1 MKIYLSGPIT
11 GTDNYRENFQEAIR
25 RLNNDGQ
32 YDIINPAELCQVMPA
47 ATTSWEDYLQIC
59 IRLLEMADA
68 IVMLPGWRESRG
80 AQREYGFALASDKII
95 WEMEG

>member
-1 MKIYLSGPIT
+1 MRIYLSGPIT
-11 GTDNYRENFQEAIR
+11 GTDNYRENFQEAVR
-25 RLNNDGQ
+25 RLNEDGQ

-47 ATTSWEDYLQIC
+47 ATTSWEEYLKIC
-59 IRLLEMADA
+59 IELLQMADA

>member
-1 MKIYLSGPIT
+1 MRIYLSGPIT
-11 GTDNYRENFQEAIR
+11 GTDNYRENFQEAVK
-25 RLNNDGQ
+25 RLNNEGQ

-59 IRLLEMADA
+59 VHLLEMADA

>member
-11 GTDNYRENFQEAIR
+11 GTDNYRENFQEAVR
-25 RLNNDGQ
+25 RLNEDGQ
-32 YDIINPAELCQVMPA
+32 YPAELCQVMPA
-47 ATTSWEDYLQIC
+47 ATTSWEEYLKIC
-59 IRLLEMADA
+59 IELLQMADA